1 VLLLYYT
8 KLIAGGQK
16 LCEGLRPMEHLL
28 AAGASNQLR
37 LACSHRDQ
45 LIDLMASRWP
55 SRHQSMYSF
64 ITSED
69 IATGSRNGP
78 LFSNIQIV
86 VYVYR
91 KTEIIES
98 NINVWFFILV
108 HFDFCYLQ
116 VLI

>member
-1 VLLLYYT
+1 
-8 KLIAGGQK
+8 
-16 LCEGLRPMEHLL
+16 
-28 AAGASNQLR
+28 
-37 LACSHRDQ
+37 
-45 LIDLMASRWP
+45 
-55 SRHQSMYSF
+55 MYSF

-78 LFSNIQIV
+78 LFPNIQIV

-91 KTEIIES
+91 KTDIIEP

-108 HFDFCYLQ
+108 RFDFCYFR

>member
-1 VLLLYYT
+1 M
-8 KLIAGGQK
+8 AGGQK
-16 LCEGLRPMEHLL
+16 LFEGLRPMEHLL

-45 LIDLMASRWP
+45 LIDLMAPRWP

-69 IATGSRNGP
+69 IVTGSRNG
-78 LFSNIQIV
+78 LFSVFPNIQIV

-91 KTEIIES
+91 
-98 NINVWFFILV
+98 
-108 HFDFCYLQ
+108 
-116 VLI
+116 